1 MGRRFEDGVEGRRP
15 QLVSAVVELR
25 KLIRK
30 KPTSFATCHSFSGA
44 SVIGS
49 APQQDPD
56 SQTYWPKYFGWRG
69 TEVRTHAARS
79 HCMHVPLV
87 GT

>member
-1 MGRRFEDGVEGRRP
+1 MLTERRFEDGVEGRRLP
-15 QLVSAVVELR
+15 ACKCVVELR

-30 KPTSFATCHSFSGA
+30 KPTSFPARYSPSVT

-49 APQQDPD
+49 APLQDPD
-56 SQTYWPKYFGWRG
+56 SQTYWSRYFGWRV

-79 HCMHVPLV
+79 HCSTCGLK
-87 GT
+87 